1 MLNFLAALFV
11 GLAGPALGIQPS
23 SPDPIPAPLRNL
35 TWGELN
41 FLHTTDTHGWLAGHL
56 NEAQYGADWGDYLS
70 FASHMRKKAENHGMD
85 LLLIDTG
92 DRIEGNGL
100 YDASDPKGRY
110 TADIFKSQH
119 IDALCS
125 GNHELYK
132 RASSENEYLITVP
145 NFNGDYISSN
155 IEIIDPKTGN
165 LVPLA
170 PKFKKFSTKVR
181 GIRIMAFGFLF
192 DFKENYKNTVV
203 QPVEETIKEDWF
215 QHAIQD
221 EEVDLFLVVGH
232 VPVQSKEYD
241 AVFKA
246 IRGANWDVP
255 IQFFGGHHHIRDY
268 VKYDSSSYGLASGR
282 FMETVGFMSISGLSF
297 GGNKSTVPLTFNRRY
312 IDNNLWSYRHHTG
325 LNETT
330 FPTTEG
336 KAASNM
342 IFKARRALNLDR
354 LYGCSPRDLWM
365 SRAKYPSESS
375 IYSWLEEEVLPEALA
390 GEKPSLALV
399 NTGAIRF
406 DLFKGQV
413 TEDSSYIL
421 SPFTGGFRYTKN
433 IPYEKATKILEVLNK
448 APRILTQ
455 MAHSNTSF
463 STFLVPPEQLSLDS
477 GWDKTLKAD
486 QVRFDNSNYMP
497 PATNLIPGYT
507 TKDAAGADGDD
518 TIHSPISFHR
528 LPNCI
533 QAFIPSSKSKHRS
546 IKPENVDLIYLE
558 FMEPFIDIAAKFV
571 GLDFD
576 IKKDTHQYMPGSSLR
591 SILISWVEKNWK
603 CEN

>member
-1 MLNFLAALFV
+1 
-11 GLAGPALGIQPS
+11 
-23 SPDPIPAPLRNL
+23 
-35 TWGELN
+35 
-41 FLHTTDTHGWLAGHL
+41 
-56 NEAQYGADWGDYLS
+56 
-70 FASHMRKKAENHGMD
+70 MRKKAENHGMD

-192 DFKENYKNTVV
+192 DFKENYNNTVV

-221 EEVDLFLVVGH
+221 KEVDLFLVVGH

-342 IFKARRALNLDR
+342 IFNARRALNLDR

-448 APRILTQ
+448 APRIVTQ

-477 GWDKTLKAD
+477 NWDKTLKSD

-558 FMEPFIDIAAKFV
+558 FIEPFIDIAAKFV

-576 IKKDTHQYMPGSSLR
+576 IKKDTHEYMPGSSLR